1 MDAAQKGKLER
12 YFRNSQRFL
21 WGLGKGKN
29 QESIYK
35 WLSQRGLSFTKGSYD
50 HVIRQLLENPGI
62 EPLLRDVI
70 IPQVTH
76 GFTDKALDYLRACW
90 LAGTTPDLALL
101 KSYEVLNASPFL
113 EINTQFK
120 YVERWGEFAGLWFE
134 EIEKLQESTGDDG
147 QRERQR

>member
-1 MDAAQKGKLER
+1 MDAAQRGKLER

-29 QESIYK
+29 QEGTYK
-35 WLSQRGLSFTKGSYD
+35 WLSQKGLSFTKGAYGP
-50 HVIRQLLENPGI
+50 VTRQLLENPGI
-62 EPLLRDVI
+62 EALLRDVI
-70 IPQVTH
+70 IPQVKQ
-76 GFTDKALDYLRACW
+76 GFTDKALEYLRACW
-90 LAGTTPDLALL
+90 HAGTTPDLALL
-101 KSYEVLNASPFL
+101 KSYGAWETSPFL

-147 QRERQR
+147 ERGR